1 MSILGA
7 LLIIAI
13 FGMLF
18 FTISVNVGIEDA
30 VIIYVIALIVAGIL
44 DLAILLFTR

>member
-18 FTISVNVGIEDA
+18 FTISVNVGIKDA
-30 VIIYVIALIVAGIL
+30 AIIYVIALIVAGIL